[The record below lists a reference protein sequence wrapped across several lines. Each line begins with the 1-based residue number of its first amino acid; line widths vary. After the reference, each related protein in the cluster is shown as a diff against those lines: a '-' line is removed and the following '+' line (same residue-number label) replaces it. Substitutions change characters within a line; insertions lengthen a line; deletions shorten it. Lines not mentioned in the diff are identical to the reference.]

1 MSNHVHM
8 LLEDQ
13 RNELSHAMQLL
24 LTGYAR
30 YFNDKTG
37 HVGHVFQQRFFSEP
51 IESERYLMAAVRYVH
66 INPEKDGIEAASTYR
81 WSSYA
86 EYAGGAL
93 ATKEPLCTTK
103 PVLDVLDGPQGF
115 VELCGGAELH
125 EAGFEG
131 SLHLSDAEAIR
142 LADEIARA
150 RGFAHL
156 MEVRKLPRAERDAV
170 IRQLRGNGMT
180 INQVERVTGVGRSIV
195 ARVH

>member
-1 MSNHVHM
+1 MYWTAHRA
-8 LLEDQ
+8 LL
-13 RNELSHAMQLL
+13 NS
-24 LTGYAR
+24 
-30 YFNDKTG
+30 
-37 HVGHVFQQRFFSEP
+37 VG
-51 IESERYLMAAVRYVH
+51 A
-66 INPEKDGIEAASTYR
+66 
-81 WSSYA
+81 
-86 EYAGGAL
+86 
-93 ATKEPLCTTK
+93 
-103 PVLDVLDGPQGF
+103 
-115 VELCGGAELH
+115 AELH

>member
-1 MSNHVHM
+1 
-8 LLEDQ
+8 
-13 RNELSHAMQLL
+13 MQML

-86 EYAGGAL
+86 EYTGGAL

-115 VELCGGAELH
+115 VELCEGAELH

-195 ARVH
+195 ARVHVRSNAKSPLS